1 MKILRTILQI
11 FGMLFLAAV
20 VAAVGM
26 YFYAFHAS
34 TEKVNQATE
43 NQARFVLNWGG
54 LNAKQNYSVVFSHE
68 SRNGFLPDHLIYY
81 CLQLSEFSIDE
92 HHREE
97 WKAGPETNPVFS
109 QAIETAANS
118 VNGKEC
124 FTQHGKANSK
134 EVQAFFWSVRT
145 NGRFPSGAQV
155 LLYEPSSRRLLY
167 VDYET

>member
-1 MKILRTILQI
+1 MKILRTTLQI

-26 YFYAFHAS
+26 YFYAFHTS

-81 CLQLSEFSIDE
+81 CLQLSEFPIDE

-109 QAIETAANS
+109 QAIETAAKLYKRQRMLYS
-118 VNGKEC
+118 TWESEL
-124 FTQHGKANSK
+124 QRSASI
-134 EVQAFFWSVRT
+134 
-145 NGRFPSGAQV
+145 
-155 LLYEPSSRRLLY
+155 LLVSSY
-167 VDYET
+167 GW